1 MGAVIRATLE
11 ELDLGELLKALAAN
25 RKSAVVSFQGRL
37 YGRVHLLSGRIL
49 YARTEPGPH
58 LGEYLVRLGHLSL
71 EEVQALVERQGRE
84 NPGTPLGALA
94 LELGLIGEE
103 ELREALEAQVLEALA
118 TLLGEKEGEI
128 LAEPLVE
135 GSQVALPHTLD
146 TDATLMEAARRLDEW
161 RRGQVGPDEVFHLV
175 EDPTRH
181 PLTPEA
187 WTVLEHLD
195 GVRRARSVALLSGLP
210 EEEVYH
216 LLFELKS
223 RGLIRPSTFL
233 LEDPLVLVL
242 AESGVVR
249 RLLLYLLE
257 AHRFRVLLARDVEMA
272 LRLLKERPKGIV
284 LQGEKALEMARRLRA
299 HPEGKLASLYLVSD
313 TPPGL
318 LFRPLRVLHL
328 PKPLR
333 AQEVLKA
340 LSPLRRGT

>member
-1 MGAVIRATLE
+1 MIRATLE
-11 ELDLGELLKALAAN
+11 ELDLGELLKALEAN
-25 RKSAVVSFQGRL
+25 RRSAVVSFQGRI
-37 YGRVHLLSGRIL
+37 YGRVHLLSGRIV

-58 LGEYLVRLGHLSL
+58 LGEYLVRLGHLTL
-71 EEVQALVERQGRE
+71 EEVQELVERQGRE

-94 LELGLIGEE
+94 LELGLIAEE
-103 ELREALEAQVLEALA
+103 ELKEALEAQVLEALA

-128 LAEPLVE
+128 LAEPLEE

-146 TDATLMEAARRLDEW
+146 TGAALMEAARRLDEW
-161 RRGQVGPDEVFHLV
+161 RRGQVGPDEVLHLV

-187 WTVLEHLD
+187 WTVLELLD

-216 LLFELKS
+216 LLHELKS
-223 RGLIRPSTFL
+223 RGLVRPSTLL
-233 LEDPLVLVL
+233 LEDPLVMVL

-257 AHRFRVLLARDVEMA
+257 AHRFRVQLPRDLEMA
-272 LRLLKERPKGIV
+272 LRLLQERPKAII
-284 LQGEKALEMARRLRA
+284 LQGEKALEAARRIRA

-333 AQEVLKA
+333 AQEVLRA
-340 LSPLRRGT
+340 LSPLRRGG

>member
-1 MGAVIRATLE
+1 MIRATLE
-11 ELDLGELLKALAAN
+11 ELDLAELLKALEAN
-25 RKSAVVSFQGRL
+25 RKSAVVSFQGRI

-58 LGEYLVRLGHLSL
+58 LGEYLVRLGHLTL
-71 EEVQALVERQGRE
+71 EEVQELVERQGRE

-103 ELREALEAQVLEALA
+103 ELREALQAQVLEALA
-118 TLLGEKEGEI
+118 TLLGEKEGEV

-135 GSQVALPHTLD
+135 GSQVALPQTLD
-146 TDATLMEAARRLDEW
+146 TGWALMEAARRLDEW
-161 RRGQVGPDEVFHLV
+161 RRGQVDPDEVLHLV

-181 PLTPEA
+181 PLPPEA
-187 WTVLEHLD
+187 WAVLELLD
-195 GVRRARSVALLSGLP
+195 GVRRARSVALMSGLP

-216 LLFELKS
+216 LLHEMKS
-223 RGLIRPSTFL
+223 RGLLRPSTLFP
-233 LEDPLVLVL
+233 EDPLVVVL

-257 AHRFRVLLARDVEMA
+257 AHRFRVLLAKDLEGLV
-272 LRLLKERPKGIV
+272 RLLKERPKGVV
-284 LQGEKALEMARRLRA
+284 LQGEKALEAARRVRA
-299 HPEGKLASLYLVSD
+299 HPEGRLASLYVVSE

-333 AQEVLKA
+333 SQEVLKA
-340 LSPLRRGT
+340 LAPLRKGAS

>member
-1 MGAVIRATLE
+1 MIRATLA
-11 ELDLGELLKALAAN
+11 ELDLGELLKALAAG
-25 RKSAVVSFQGRL
+25 RKSAVVSFRGRIH
-37 YGRVHLLSGRIL
+37 GRVHLYGGRIL

-58 LGEYLVRLGHLSL
+58 LGEYLVRLGHLTL
-71 EEVQALVERQGRE
+71 EEVQTLVERQGRE

-103 ELREALEAQVLEALA
+103 ELLEALKAQVLEALA
-118 TLLGEKEGEI
+118 TLLGEREGEI
-128 LAEPLVE
+128 LAEPLTE
-135 GSQVALPHTLD
+135 GSQVTLPQTLD
-146 TDATLMEAARRLDEW
+146 TGWALMEAARRLDEW
-161 RRGQVGPDEVFHLV
+161 RRGQVDPDEVLHLV

-181 PLTPEA
+181 PLPPEA
-187 WTVLEHLD
+187 WAVLELLD

-216 LLFELKS
+216 LLHELKG
-223 RGLIRPSTFL
+223 RGLVRPSTL
-233 LEDPLVLVL
+233 LAEDPLVVVL

-257 AHRFRVLLARDVEMA
+257 AHRFRVLLAKDLEGL

-284 LQGEKALEMARRLRA
+284 LQGEKALEAARKVRA
-299 HPEGKLASLYLVSD
+299 QPEGRLASLYLVSE

-340 LSPLRRGT
+340 LEPLRRGGR

>member
-1 MGAVIRATLE
+1 MIRASLA
-11 ELDLGELLKALAAN
+11 ELDLGELLKALSVG
-25 RKSAVVSFQGRL
+25 RKSAVVSFQGWI
-37 YGRVHLLSGRIL
+37 YGRVHLLGGRIL

-71 EEVQALVERQGRE
+71 EEVQTLVERQDRE

-103 ELREALEAQVLEALA
+103 ELLEALKAQVLEALA
-118 TLLGEKEGEI
+118 TLLGEKEGEV
-128 LAEPLVE
+128 LAEPLEE
-135 GSQVALPHTLD
+135 GSQVALPQTLD
-146 TDATLMEAARRLDEW
+146 TDWALMEAARRLDEW
-161 RRGQVGPDEVFHLV
+161 RRGQVDPDEVLHLV

-181 PLTPEA
+181 PLSPEA
-187 WTVLEHLD
+187 WTVLELLD

-210 EEEVYH
+210 EEEVYY
-216 LLFELKS
+216 LLHELKS
-223 RGLIRPSTFL
+223 RGLVRPSTL
-233 LEDPLVLVL
+233 LAEDPLILVL

-257 AHRFRVLLARDVEMA
+257 AHRFRVLLAKDQEGL
-272 LRLLKERPKGIV
+272 LRLLKERPKGVI
-284 LQGEKALEMARRLRA
+284 LQGERALEAARRVRA
-299 HPEGKLASLYLVSD
+299 TLEGRLASIYLVSD

-318 LFRPLRVLHL
+318 LARPLRLLHL

-340 LSPLRRGT
+340 LEPLRQGAR